1 MATDKEKLIAFMQQ
15 QGLKQTSLAAVT
27 DIKQQVISRLL
38 TSKDEND
45 KATPALKYALLKHYH
60 YDIDTGE
67 YISHQTENNKHCNV
81 IPIPIYNI
89 KASAGAGTWVDR
101 EPEQDVMY
109 FDKRFLQQIL
119 KRDNYDSIHII
130 YAQGDSMD
138 SGWNQPDDIRDGD
151 LLMVDTSQTTGNFQ
165 VFVILVNNQELRVKK
180 LMKNGDCLYVTS
192 NNPKYKQE
200 VYCPETSDVEIKV
213 IGKVV
218 WKGSRERFF
227 NHQYS

>member
-1 MATDKEKLIAFMQQ
+1 MLSDSRKLKQLRIDKDLTQDKLAEELGVSKSLIVAIENGDRNLSLKLLKKIQEKLNVD
-15 QGLKQTSLAAVT
+15 LYSTTQTPQIT
-27 DIKQQVISRLL
+27 
-38 TSKDEND
+38 
-45 KATPALKYALLKHYH
+45 
-60 YDIDTGE
+60 
-67 YISHQTENNKHCNV
+67 NNASI
-81 IPIPIYNI
+81 IPIPIYDI
-89 KASAGAGTWVDR
+89 KAAAGAGTWVDS
-101 EPEQDVMY
+101 EPDKDVIY
-109 FDKRFLQQIL
+109 FDKRLLKQFLD
-119 KRDNYDSIHII
+119 RDNYDSIHII

-138 SGWNQPDDIRDGD
+138 SGWNQPDDIKDGD
-151 LLMVDTSQTTGNFQ
+151 LLMIDTSQTTGNFQ